1 VKTKTEI
8 IGAVVL
14 AVAVPEDLIGSEI
27 MSMNVVAENV
37 IELEITIATV
47 TVTATVTVDAAKVVV
62 VTVTEDIEVLV
73 TIVRTVVV
81 VMIMIEGM
89 TTIEEGDMMMIDM
102 SVVEAE
108 AQEVKISNLNNSF
121 RLNVLYRIKKF
132 VS

>member
-1 VKTKTEI
+1 MKTKTEI

-37 IELEITIATV
+37 IELEITIVTV

-73 TIVRTVVV
+73 TIVRTV

-108 AQEVKISNLNNSF
+108 AQEVKISNLNNSINGEIF
-121 RLNVLYRIKKF
+121 DIC
-132 VS
+132 